1 MKYCEIATKRRSR
14 KVEKE
19 EKEEE
24 VKCDEKLVGDKEM
37 RVGMSREEKEK
48 GKEMNLA
55 YPTYYTNTLCDDNL
69 IPRDVP
75 SECADK

>member
-1 MKYCEIATKRRSR
+1 
-14 KVEKE
+14 
-19 EKEEE
+19 
-24 VKCDEKLVGDKEM
+24 M